1 MFVGVA
7 RFDLHIP
14 QSGSLKEKRAV
25 LRPVV
30 ERVRNRLH
38 VSVAEVDHQDLWQR
52 AAVGVT
58 CVSASSDQC
67 RKVLQEVEKVLGRAS
82 LEGAEVTERS
92 IRVVSMEDLD

>member
-14 QSGSLKEKRAV
+14 HSASLKEKRAV

-30 ERVRNRLH
+30 ERMRNKLH
-38 VSVAEVDHQDLWQR
+38 VSIAEVDHQDLWQR
-52 AAVGVT
+52 AAIGVS
-58 CVSASSDQC
+58 CVSSSAAQC
-67 RKVLQEVEKVLGRAS
+67 RKVIQEVEKFLGRAA

-92 IRVVSMEDLD
+92 IKVFRMDDV

>member
-1 MFVGVA
+1 MFVGLA

-14 QSGSLKEKRAV
+14 QSASLKEKRAV

-30 ERVRNRLH
+30 ERVRNKLH

-52 AAVGVT
+52 AAVGVA

-67 RKVLQEVEKVLGRAS
+67 RKVLQEVEKFMGRAALS
-82 LEGAEVTERS
+82 GAEVTDRS
-92 IRVVSMEDLD
+92 IRVINMDDVG

>member
-14 QSGSLKEKRAV
+14 HSGSLKEKRAV

-30 ERVRNRLH
+30 ERIRNKLH

-58 CVSASSDQC
+58 CVSGTSGQC
-67 RKVLQEVEKVLGRAS
+67 RKLLQEVEKFLGRAA

-92 IRVVSMEDLD
+92 IRVVSMDDL